1 LVAGL
6 LMIHYSVL
14 IPERDA
20 ADAIGRIVPQ
30 LCQVLGGLILP
41 YEIICIDDASARED
55 AHRLN
60 ELLDAYAP
68 LRVLRFDEPRGT
80 GAALTA
86 GLAAA
91 GGRLVIAIDPREPN
105 SVQHIPHLI
114 ARLSQHDL
122 VVARHFRPLG
132 EELWQSVARVPR
144 LIAAKP
150 QLHASEDLLWAARR
164 EAVAG
169 LALARGAFRIVGKIV
184 AQRGFR
190 VCRLRL
196 ADGVPPQGATYRA
209 GLVDRLAGFWLD
221 RRFEPHRASEM
232 IRSDSAHPRMV
243 PARYDAARPRYIPQP
258 VFMPV
263 EKQSDDPA

>member
-1 LVAGL
+1 
-6 LMIHYSVL
+6 MIHYSVL
-14 IPERDA
+14 IPQRDA
-20 ADAIGRIVPQ
+20 ADAIGRFLPH

-41 YEIICIDDASARED
+41 YEIICIDDASARPAANQLE
-55 AHRLN
+55 
-60 ELLDAYAP
+60 ELLDQYAP

-91 GGRLVIAIDPREPN
+91 SGDLVIAVDPRAPD
-105 SVQHIPHLI
+105 SARHIPHLI
-114 ARLSQHDL
+114 ARLSRHDL
-122 VVARHFRPLG
+122 VLARHERPLG
-132 EELWQSVARVPR
+132 NELWQSIARVPR

-150 QLHASEDLLWAARR
+150 QLHPSEDLFWAARR

-169 LALARGAFRIVGKIV
+169 LALPRGAFRILGKIV

-190 VCRLRL
+190 VCRLLL
-196 ADGVPPQGATYRA
+196 ADGLPPQGANYRA

-221 RRFEPHRASEM
+221 RRFEPHLACEM
-232 IRSDSAHPRMV
+232 VRNEGPRPHMV
-243 PARYDAARPRYIPQP
+243 PARFDAARPRYVPQP

-263 EKQSDDPA
+263 EKQSGDST

>member
-1 LVAGL
+1 
-6 LMIHYSVL
+6 MIHYSVL

-30 LCQVLGGLILP
+30 LCQVLGSLLLP
-41 YEIICIDDASARED
+41 YEIICIDDASVPPD
-55 AHRLN
+55 AQRLKN
-60 ELLDAYAP
+60 LLDEYAP

-86 GLAAA
+86 GLAASS
-91 GGRLVIAIDPREPN
+91 GRLVIAIDPREPA
-105 SVQHIPHLI
+105 SARHIPQLV

-132 EELWQSVARVPR
+132 EELWQSVSRVPR

-150 QLHASEDLLWAARR
+150 QLHASEDLFWAARR

-169 LALARGAFRIVGKIV
+169 LALARGAFRILGKIV

-190 VCRLRL
+190 VCRLLL
-196 ADGVPPQGATYRA
+196 ADGLPPRGTTYRA
-209 GLVDRLAGFWLD
+209 GLVDRLAGIWLD
-221 RRFEPHRASEM
+221 RRFEPHLASEM
-232 IRSDSAHPRMV
+232 VRTDGAHPRMV
-243 PARYDAARPRYIPQP
+243 PARYDAARPHYIPHP

-263 EKQSDDPA
+263 EQQSDDTA